1 MNQTKP
7 NDAKNN
13 AAPTDAV
20 NYSAPP
26 KTLGEAI
33 STCFFKYSDSKGRAS
48 RSEFWWFLL
57 FAIFCFVAMWLL
69 SFALALGLISES
81 FSRMEEG
88 SWVWIVYLPVFL
100 PAVAMVGFAW
110 FWVFLSPLVAVNV
123 RRFHDIGYSGWWHLG
138 LMVLCLIPWLGLL
151 SIIAWLILP
160 ALPPV
165 TGKTKYD
172 T

>member
-26 KTLGEAI
+26 KTFSEAI
-33 STCFFKYSDSKGRAS
+33 STCFSKYFDFNGRAS
-48 RSEFWWFLL
+48 RSEFWWFALFQNSL
-57 FAIFCFVAMWLL
+57 FFGVTFLTLTTSMIPLIVTFVIFAIP
-69 SFALALGLISES
+69 GI
-81 FSRMEEG
+81 
-88 SWVWIVYLPVFL
+88 
-100 PAVAMVGFAW
+100 AV
-110 FWVFLSPLVAVNV
+110 SV
-123 RRFHDIGYSGWWHLG
+123 RRLHDVGYSGWW
-138 LMVLCLIPWLGLL
+138 CLALIIFNNSTVFGWIAAIGLL
-151 SIIAWLILP
+151 IML
-160 ALPPV
+160 ALPPI

>member
-1 MNQTKP
+1 MNQTKT

-13 AAPTDAV
+13 AAPTDVV

-57 FAIFCFVAMWLL
+57 FAIFCFVAIWLL
-69 SFALALGLISES
+69 SFALSLGLISVA
-81 FSRMEEG
+81 FSRLEEG
-88 SWVWIVYLPVFL
+88 SFGWIMFLPV
-100 PAVAMVGFAW
+100 VAAVGFAW
-110 FWVFLSPLVAVNV
+110 FWVFISPLVAVNV
-123 RRFHDIGYSGWWHLG
+123 RRFHDIGYSGWWGLG
-138 LMVLCLIPWLGLL
+138 LMALGFIPWLNLL
-151 SIIAWLILP
+151 SIIVWLILT